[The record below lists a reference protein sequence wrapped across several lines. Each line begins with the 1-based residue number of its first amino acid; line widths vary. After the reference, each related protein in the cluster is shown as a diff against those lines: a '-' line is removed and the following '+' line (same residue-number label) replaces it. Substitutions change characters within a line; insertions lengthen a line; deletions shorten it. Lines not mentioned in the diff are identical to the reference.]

1 MSEQKLRLRRSARLT
16 LDSINTEIALQMAK
30 YKDAYRKSRV
40 AEGWDRE
47 LYQREMDKATKR
59 LSELLAEKRKL
70 KEA

>member
-1 MSEQKLRLRRSARLT
+1 MTVEQIDA
-16 LDSINTEIALQMAK
+16 EISLQMVK
-30 YKDAYRKSRV
+30 YKDAYRKSKI